1 MISFITD
8 EFAFSLERL
17 YNGHL
22 VDRKSGRGKEVV
34 VVERF

>member
-8 EFAFSLERL
+8 EFAFSVELL

-22 VDRKSGRGKEVV
+22 GVRGKWPL
-34 VVERF
+34 